1 MAYDETSFLSGIV
14 LGRAMKGVSMANP
27 NRGNFLQV
35 LSGRLAAVGIVPLH
49 PEAVPGPAGGS
60 VAVRTYS
67 FGPVG
72 QQIRAALLLPGDPG
86 FGGIAAEGLLAPEE
100 EIIRA
105 AAAATGERR
114 GVFSASLRRKAAE
127 GSWRAENVPNGMG
140 GTVLASAAITTEE

>member
-14 LGRAMKGVSMANP
+14 LGRAMKGVGMANP
-27 NRGNFLQV
+27 NRGNFLRV

-60 VAVRTYS
+60 VAVRSYS

-86 FGGIAAEGLLAPEE
+86 LGGIAAEGLLKPEE

-105 AAAATGERR
+105 SAATTGERR
-114 GVFSASLRRKAAE
+114 GVFSAAIRRKAAE
-127 GSWRAENVPNGMG
+127 GSWRAEDMPNGMG
-140 GTVLASAAITTEE
+140 GTVQASAVITTEE

>member
-27 NRGNFLQV
+27 NRGNFLRV

>member
-14 LGRAMKGVSMANP
+14 LGRAMKGVSMSNP
-27 NRGNFLQV
+27 NRGNFLRV